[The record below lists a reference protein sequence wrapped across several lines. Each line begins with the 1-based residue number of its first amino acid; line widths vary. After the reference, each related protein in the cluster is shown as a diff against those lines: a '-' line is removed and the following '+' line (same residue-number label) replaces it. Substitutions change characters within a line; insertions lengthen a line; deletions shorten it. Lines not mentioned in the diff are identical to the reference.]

1 LLPYV
6 LPLAVFPVLH
16 AGIPLHLDGWIV
28 FRTCTS
34 FFMKLQNFT
43 GGYMERIVFGTSGWR
58 GILCEEFTFP
68 NVRKVIRA
76 IAGHV
81 IEAGERDKG
90 IVVGYDSRFMG
101 QRFAQE
107 AARVLAESGIK
118 TYLCDRDTPTP
129 VISQVILQNKAA
141 GAVNFTAS
149 HNPYDYNGIKFSP
162 SWGGPAL
169 PETTRDIERRI
180 QEATEVDSAGV
191 DTLSAL
197 IDKGLVLYIDPR
209 NTYLEDLETKIDFDA
224 IATIGGI
231 AVDPLYGA
239 GRGYLD
245 EPLIRHNV
253 PVRLI
258 NNLSDPYFGGFP
270 PEPAEKNI
278 QDLISLVKG
287 DPGIRLGIATDGD
300 ADRFGIID
308 QDGSYIEPNYII
320 ALLLDYLVKTKAAHG
335 GVARSVATSHLV
347 DAVAAKHGV
356 ELYETPVGFKYIG
369 ELISQDKIIIGGEE
383 SAGLTI
389 RGHVPEKDGILACFL
404 VAEMVA
410 REGRSLRELLERLYT
425 EVGRYVTKRENISLS
440 PELDKGFSEKMK
452 ALPASFAGNK
462 VKRLITIDG
471 TKCVLADGSWV
482 LFRKS
487 GTEPVVRVYGESSS
501 EVKLQ
506 ALLSAARDF
515 ILR

>member
-1 LLPYV
+1 
-6 LPLAVFPVLH
+6 
-16 AGIPLHLDGWIV
+16 
-28 FRTCTS
+28 
-34 FFMKLQNFT
+34 
-43 GGYMERIVFGTSGWR
+43 MERIVFGTSGWR

-81 IEAGERDKG
+81 IAAGEREKG
-90 IVVGYDSRFMG
+90 LVVGYDSRFMG

-107 AARVLAESGIK
+107 AARVLAGSGIK
-118 TYLCDRDTPTP
+118 AYLCDRDTPTP
-129 VISQVILQNKAA
+129 VISHVILQKNTA

-169 PETTRDIERRI
+169 PESTQDIERRI
-180 QEATEVDSAGV
+180 QEASEDDYAGC

-197 IDKGLVLYIDPR
+197 VDKGLVLSIDPR
-209 NTYLEDLETKIDFDA
+209 SSYLEDLERKIDFDA

-245 EPLIRHNV
+245 EPLLRHKV

-258 NNLSDPYFGGFP
+258 NNYLDPYFGGFP

-278 QDLISLVKG
+278 SDLISLVKG
-287 DPGIRLGIATDGD
+287 DPDIRLGIATDGD

-308 QDGSYIEPNYII
+308 EDGTYIEPNYII
-320 ALLLDYLVKTKAAHG
+320 ALLLDYLVTTKGMQG

-356 ELYETPVGFKYIG
+356 KLYETPVGFKYIG

-383 SAGLTI
+383 SAGLSI

-410 REGRSLRELLERLYT
+410 REGRSLRELLERLYA
-425 EVGRYVTKRENISLS
+425 EVGRYVTKRENIALS
-440 PELDKGFSEKMK
+440 PQLDKGFAAKMD
-452 ALPASFAGNK
+452 AIPAAFADIK
-462 VKRLITIDG
+462 VDRLITLDG
-471 TKCVLADGSWV
+471 TKCVLADGSWI

-487 GTEPVVRVYGESSS
+487 GTEPVVRLYGESSS
-501 EVKLQ
+501 EQKLKV
-506 ALLSAARDF
+506 LLEAARTF
-515 ILR
+515 VLA